1 MIEFMKQ
8 NLEPD
13 RLKNFCI
20 DQIKFMQ
27 NNLWSNVWMN
37 NEEQESV
44 QVYACMW
51 KMPHDSRKDAWTYER
66 VNNYLN
72 RLAFEP

>member
-27 NNLWSNVWMN
+27 NNLWSDVWMN

-51 KMPHDSRKDAWTYER
+51 KCPMSFEEMPEHMNESTII
-66 VNNYLN
+66 
-72 RLAFEP
+72 